1 METIKQ
7 LTIDLPGIRDTI
19 LRYNNRGMVKNT
31 LQQLES
37 ALMKKDTASLLYCLD
52 ELKNWYESNM
62 NAIQAN
68 DFVHNKEAHVLCLR
82 KVQFYAKELKDF
94 EFPSDYE
101 PPAEVAEQKQPLIF
115 ISHKSDDKKYGDAL
129 ERLLI
134 GLGVHNEQLIY
145 TSHPLHKIPLDAN
158 IYDYLRQNIHRNV
171 FLIIL
176 WSNEY
181 LDSPACLNEMG
192 AAWVVQCDYSNLYV
206 PTFNFKN
213 PKYHEC
219 AVDTRKMGAKL
230 NGDDHCKQSMIEL
243 KNKVIKLF
251 DLTDNEANSTHYL
264 DQFMKE
270 ISEAK

>member
-1 METIKQ
+1 METIEQFK
-7 LTIDLPGIRDTI
+7 IDFPGIRATI
-19 LRYNNRGMVKNT
+19 TKYTHDGFIKNI
-31 LQQLES
+31 LDQIEASMIARNSS
-37 ALMKKDTASLLYCLD
+37 AFQYCLNN
-52 ELKNWYESNM
+52 LNIWYRDNIDLILANSFVGNKKEH
-62 NAIQAN
+62 AICFGKLM
-68 DFVHNKEAHVLCLR
+68 DYINKLSS
-82 KVQFYAKELKDF
+82 Y
-94 EFPSDYE
+94 EFPVVIEASVELANNE
-101 PPAEVAEQKQPLIF
+101 PSLIF
-115 ISHKSDDKKYGDAL
+115 ISHRSTDKKYGDAL

-134 GLGVHNEQLIY
+134 GLGVQNDQLVY

-158 IYDYLRQNIHRNV
+158 IYDYLRQNINTNV

-206 PTFNFKN
+206 PTFDFKN

-219 AVDTRKMGAKL
+219 AVDTRKMGAVL
-230 NGDDHCKQSMIEL
+230 NGDAHCKQNMIEL
-243 KNKVIKLF
+243 KNKVQKLF
-251 DLTDNEANSTHYL
+251 DLPDNEANSTHYL